1 MGSTAVAEQITAFED
16 LMSTAG
22 DIAIDKQFSKMD
34 YEVQEAII
42 QHYADLVCGFK
53 KRTINEE
60 KELTIY
66 IDPLGYPSDNFAI
79 LEKIREKDPDAFV
92 YNFSL
97 LPEDTQEQINN
108 IYMEKLAETSDS
120 VIFIKDKKSLFI
132 KKQELF
138 KQAHLN

>member
-1 MGSTAVAEQITAFED
+1 MGSTGIAEQITDFKSI
-16 LMSTAG
+16 MSTAG
-22 DIAIDKQFSKMD
+22 DIVIDKTFSQMT
-34 YEVQEAII
+34 YEAQEAII

-53 KRTINEE
+53 TRSIDEE
-60 KELTIY
+60 KEFTVY
-66 IDPLGYPSDNFAI
+66 IDPLGYPSDNFRV
-79 LEKIREKDPDAFV
+79 LEKIREKDSDAFV

-120 VIFIKDKKSLFI
+120 VIFTKDKRSLFI
-132 KKQELF
+132 KKEELF

>member
-16 LMSTAG
+16 FMSTAG
-22 DIAIDKQFSKMD
+22 DIVIDKTFSQMA
-34 YEVQEAII
+34 YEAQEAIV

-53 KRTINEE
+53 TRNPDKIEE
-60 KELTIY
+60 FTIY
-66 IDPLGYPSDNFAI
+66 IDPLGYPSDNFAV
-79 LEKIREKDPDAFV
+79 LENIREKDPDAFV

-97 LPEDTQEQINN
+97 LPEDTQEQIRN

-120 VIFIKDKKSLFI
+120 VIFIKDKRPLLI
-132 KKQELF
+132 KKQDLF